1 MPREKVYKTSRA
13 LEKAVIA
20 YFDSVSVMEPVK
32 YSVVSG
38 RTSKGKLKYS
48 LVPKLDAAGNPIIA
62 RRYVSPP
69 GMAALCIYLGISPT
83 TLGRYAAEDKSC
95 AAVIE
100 YAKLVIEAYLAGEL
114 MTRDKVDGVKF
125 NMSHNYGWGEKQK
138 LEIASGPVTVQ
149 LEGELNEWAG

>member
-1 MPREKVYKTSRA
+1 MPREKAYKTARA
-13 LEKAVIA
+13 FERAVVA
-20 YFDSVSVMEPVK
+20 YFDSVSVLEPVR
-32 YSVVSG
+32 YPVLSG
-38 RTSKGKLKYS
+38 YNSKGKPKYS
-48 LVPKLDAAGNPIIA
+48 YLPKEDTDGNPYYT
-62 RRYVSPP
+62 RRYISPP
-69 GMAALCIYLGISPT
+69 GMAALCIYLGVSPT
-83 TLGRYAAEDKSC
+83 TLGRYAAEDENY
-95 AAVIE
+95 AAIIE